1 MAFDEGSRMDR
12 LSRSG
17 RIPGRMTTE
26 MRRLERRALDLA
38 LHPADGPVVTGID
51 DADDTTSSPVVAVLA
66 EGTSATR
73 AIDGPDEMTELIH
86 DLVTPLTVIMAVQ
99 QRMVSAVQQRGD
111 DELRAELRRS
121 AARGQE
127 AMETIHRVLAELR
140 SKTP

>member
-1 MAFDEGSRMDR
+1 MAFDEGSQMDR

-26 MRRLERRALDLA
+26 MRRLEQRALDLA
-38 LHPADGPVVTGID
+38 LHPACDSVIAGID
-51 DADDTTSSPVVAVLA
+51 DADDASESPVVAVLA
-66 EGTSATR
+66 EGTGVTR

-111 DELRAELRRS
+111 DELLAELRRS

-127 AMETIHRVLAELR
+127 AMDTIHRVLAELR
-140 SKTP
+140 ARNL